1 MHAPINVE
9 ITVYC
14 DNHKEYVNKT
24 CGLNAEFSLFKG
36 VARVDKFR
44 HCCYSL
50 RDMTVLFFTLK
61 VTLISK

>member
-1 MHAPINVE
+1 MFRKI

-14 DNHKEYVNKT
+14 DNHKENVNKT
-24 CGLNAEFSLFKG
+24 CGLNAEFSYFKG
-36 VARVDKFR
+36 VARVNKFR
-44 HCCYSL
+44 HCCYCL